1 MTWRGKKA
9 DEGIIFFEKLT
20 NRITCSKSQEIQLM
34 KYGNIILKFMFEDF
48 VIIEQVTDERSCK
61 ISLYAASVVG
71 VQVEALYFGDLVL
84 LDFQMSL

>member
-34 KYGNIILKFMFEDF
+34 KYGNIILKFMKMLKLESHA
-48 VIIEQVTDERSCK
+48 V
-61 ISLYAASVVG
+61 
-71 VQVEALYFGDLVL
+71 
-84 LDFQMSL
+84 LDFSLNLHLVDFIIKN

>member
-34 KYGNIILKFMFEDF
+34 KYGNIILKFMKMLKLESHA
-48 VIIEQVTDERSCK
+48 V
-61 ISLYAASVVG
+61 
-71 VQVEALYFGDLVL
+71 
-84 LDFQMSL
+84 LDFSLNLYLFDFIIKNLICRINDILIIVKQILKTF